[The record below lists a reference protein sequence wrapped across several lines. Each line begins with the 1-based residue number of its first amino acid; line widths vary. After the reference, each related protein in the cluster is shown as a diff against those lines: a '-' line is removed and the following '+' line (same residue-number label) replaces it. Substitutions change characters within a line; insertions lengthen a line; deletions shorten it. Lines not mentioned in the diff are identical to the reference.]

1 MSIKISFTLDSD
13 DLKYF
18 QQLLRDARKYAHGRE
33 PGDVIAAVR
42 GTVGKARQTPKLP
55 GFAAE
60 AIDTLESLID
70 MVEDADW
77 ALPKAIAERVT
88 AALAYFAHPQDLIP
102 DHVPGLG
109 FLDDAIMI
117 KIIADEFEYDL
128 DGYREFRR
136 FRDGAEQRPWTNV
149 ARERLPRRLKEKRD
163 AIREKIDARKGKRAE
178 RRKAGGFARF
188 W

>member
-1 MSIKISFTLDSD
+1 MSIKISFTLDDD

-18 QQLLRDARKYAHGRE
+18 RTLIGEARKYAQGHQASE
-33 PGDVIAAVR
+33 VIAAVR
-42 GTVGKARQTPKLP
+42 GTVSKARQTPKLP
-55 GFAAE
+55 GFAGE
-60 AIDTLESLID
+60 AIDALESLID
-70 MVEDADW
+70 MVEDKDW
-77 ALPKAIAERVT
+77 ALPKAISDRVVS
-88 AALAYFAHPQDLIP
+88 ALAYFAQPQDLIP

-117 KIIADEFEYDL
+117 KIVEQEFEYDL

-136 FRDGAEQRPWTNV
+136 FREGAEQRPWTNV

-163 AIREKIDARKGKRAE
+163 EIRARIEDKKARRAE
-178 RRKAGGFARF
+178 KRRAGGFGRF